1 MGAGKIVAIVV
12 IAIICVAG
20 GIWVFSAL
28 PQAPVGQA
36 ATMVIDFSA
45 IDKIAGGA
53 DAATSAVSIYS
64 LIDGAYDLKETV
76 TIAAAA
82 TASTLTY
89 TTGQQ
94 LFLKMFDATDTSICT
109 QYMAWTVPLADPS
122 EIYGQAFQV
131 ALSFTDKGDTAKDIS
146 ITESN
151 GTAIADSA
159 TINTSDSGYD
169 TAYATWEFNLRAMDD
184 NSGYVN
190 TDNFLKGYSN
200 DHYLICSATGTGWD
214 STVLLSTTGWQIFEK
229 ASVRYFVY
237 QLSDTDLTRKLLSD
251 GSYDPAG
258 RFTLSATFDFTG
270 ITAGDSVTFAYEYRW
285 YSSVEQFIAASNWGS
300 DTAATSES
308 LTIENP

>member
-1 MGAGKIVAIVV
+1 MGAGKGIAIVV
-12 IAIICVAG
+12 IVIICIAG
-20 GIWVFSAL
+20 GLWVFSAL
-28 PQAPVGQA
+28 PKAPIGQS

-89 TTGQQ
+89 TTGET
-94 LFLKMFDATDTSICT
+94 LFFKMYDATDTSICT
-109 QYMAWTVPLADPS
+109 QYKTFTVPLADPS

-131 ALSFTDKGDTAKDIS
+131 ALSFTDKGNTAKDIS
-146 ITESN
+146 VTEDN
-151 GTAIADSA
+151 GTAIANA
-159 TINTSDSGYD
+159 FTINTSNSGYD

-200 DHYLICSATGTGWD
+200 DHYLILSATGTGWD

-237 QLSDTDLTRKLLSD
+237 QLSDSDLTRKLLSD

-258 RFTLSATFDFTG
+258 RFVLSATFDLTG
-270 ITAGDSVTFAYEYRW
+270 ITAGDSVALAYEYRW
-285 YSSVEQFIAASNWGS
+285 YSSVEQFIASSNWGS
-300 DTAATSES
+300 DSAATSEG

>member
-1 MGAGKIVAIVV
+1 MGAGRIAAYVV
-12 IAIICVAG
+12 IAIIVVSG

-45 IDKIAGGA
+45 VDKIAGGA
-53 DAATSAVSIYS
+53 DAATSAVSIYK
-64 LIDGAYDLKETV
+64 LIDGAYDLSETV
-76 TIAAAA
+76 TISGAA

-89 TTGQQ
+89 TTGAT
-94 LFLKMFDATDTSICT
+94 LFLKMFDASDTSICT
-109 QYMAWTVPLADPS
+109 QYLTWTVPLADPS

-146 ITESN
+146 IIESN
-151 GTAIADSA
+151 GTALANSA
-159 TINTSDSGYD
+159 KVNTSESGYD

-200 DHYLICSATGTGWD
+200 DHYLILSATGTGWD
-214 STVLLSTTGWQIFEK
+214 STVLLSISGWQIFEK

-237 QLSDTDLTRKLLSD
+237 KLSDSDLTRKLLSD

-258 RFTLSATFDFTG
+258 RFTLSATFDLIG
-270 ITAGDSVTFAYEYRW
+270 ITSGDSVTLAYEYRW
-285 YSSVEQFIAASNWGS
+285 YSSVEHFIAASNWGS
-300 DTAATSES
+300 DSAATSES
-308 LTIENP
+308 ITILPT